1 MPEFQVNSHILSHG
15 SCRPGKRG
23 DQERPA
29 QSVWAAMVVAGA
41 AERLNPAHGAR
52 TKAQEAIGVTVLVRF
67 VQRGRCREL
76 PHGDVL
82 HRTDDNVRRSGET
95 SPTVKSSTVKGAEAL
110 TLKVR
115 CRDGAES

>member
-1 MPEFQVNSHILSHG
+1 
-15 SCRPGKRG
+15 
-23 DQERPA
+23 
-29 QSVWAAMVVAGA
+29 MVVAGA

-52 TKAQEAIGVTVLVRF
+52 TKAQEAIGVKVLVRF

-76 PHGDVL
+76 LHGDVL
-82 HRTDDNVRRSGET
+82 HRTDDNVRRSGEK

-110 TLKVR
+110 TLKMR